1 MNKKK
6 AMLIMLCV
14 LGTGLLSVRASQAQ
28 GRASSAELEMVKI
41 KPGTFTMGA
50 DLSADYITAKRGIF
64 MQDEFPARQV
74 TITYKFEMSKYEVTN
89 AQYEKYDPKHAGLRG
104 KAVGISADDNEAVV
118 YVNWYDAMGFCK
130 WLSSKDA

>member
-74 TITYKFEMSKYEVTN
+74 T
-89 AQYEKYDPKHAGLRG
+89 
-104 KAVGISADDNEAVV
+104 
-118 YVNWYDAMGFCK
+118 
-130 WLSSKDA
+130 